1 MKIKKNAK
9 IRQNTSDDQSG
20 DLLFIPSLWFH
31 IHIERKYAGIAIVNI
46 FWKNLDEERK
56 IPMETKIT
64 VPTNKKFRII
74 NHKLKLSSEFD
85 PYTQIDRYT
94 KNIGNQRYRRVFEKV
109 TLC

>member
-1 MKIKKNAK
+1 MYGKKDPYGNK
-9 IRQNTSDDQSG
+9 VGYHLS
-20 DLLFIPSLWFH
+20 
-31 IHIERKYAGIAIVNI
+31 Y
-46 FWKNLDEERK
+46 
-56 IPMETKIT
+56 METKIT
-64 VPTNKKFRII
+64 VPINKKSRII